1 MCEKV
6 GKIPLFCPK
15 IVRFMKVLNFWQWK
29 GGCELQEFSG
39 FECKMI
45 KWRYGYV
52 EEKFIVYTS

>member
-1 MCEKV
+1 MKEPA
-6 GKIPLFCPK
+6 KIVNFCPK